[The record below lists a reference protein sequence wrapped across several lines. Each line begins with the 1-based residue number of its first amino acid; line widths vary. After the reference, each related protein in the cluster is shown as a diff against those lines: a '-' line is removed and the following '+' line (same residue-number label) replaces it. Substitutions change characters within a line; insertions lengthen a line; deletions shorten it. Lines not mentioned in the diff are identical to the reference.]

1 MNPLLHL
8 FRASSA
14 CEITVVSLVFP
25 YNFEVGGKAGSPSG
39 AGQTGPKQM

>member
-1 MNPLLHL
+1 LS
-8 FRASSA
+8 ASF
-14 CEITVVSLVFP
+14 VP